1 VIGARSWC
9 VRLASLPTHGTP
21 YVVLMLSQHHC
32 PMQKVL
38 GEAPLPLPSPA
49 TDVGPHP
56 YGTCASDA
64 AGHSPRPSLS
74 PLCFT
79 PFVAL
84 LLPSLCFLLEQRA
97 NAFAAAA
104 GAKSCPQVAQSTA
117 TDDAAK
123 GFTLGA
129 VTRAHATVA
138 HVWQLRRRF
147 TAAHVRGL
155 PFRRTCGSPVCC
167 PPFLPA
173 PFIPARTPGQKT
185 VFFCIS

>member
-1 VIGARSWC
+1 LPRSPLMALHTWSSCSRSTTARCRRCLVKPRCPFLARPPTSALTRT
-9 VRLASLPTHGTP
+9 VRAL
-21 YVVLMLSQHHC
+21 Q
-32 PMQKVL
+32 MQPDIL
-38 GEAPLPLPSPA
+38 
-49 TDVGPHP
+49 
-56 YGTCASDA
+56 
-64 AGHSPRPSLS
+64 PRPSLS

-185 VFFCIS
+185 VFFCLS